1 MKRKKERIKLYM
13 ETGLA
18 VLLVIALAAGGRAG
32 LFEKAVNAAE
42 ELTGAVQEDTGSA
55 EEEKETESGSGEGES
70 LLG

>member
-42 ELTGAVQEDTGSA
+42 ELTGGVQEDTGSA
-55 EEEKETESGSGEGES
+55 
-70 LLG
+70 